1 MADIRE
7 RYEIMKKINVFCVLV
22 LALMLID
29 MVVDLFFNT
38 SDASVELKRENESF
52 GFLLFAFFF
61 ALVAFG
67 AIVVAVVSFVK
78 FVLNVNRNEV
88 FTEKNVKL
96 IRKYGYC
103 ALLCGVFLIFLTFF
117 FVGRGFWDA
126 VVDGLDALGEGFF
139 ALLMAEVFSIGLKL
153 KEAS

>member
-1 MADIRE
+1 M
-7 RYEIMKKINVFCVLV
+7 
-22 LALMLID
+22 
-29 MVVDLFFNT
+29 
-38 SDASVELKRENESF
+38 
-52 GFLLFAFFF
+52 
-61 ALVAFG
+61 AFG

-78 FVLNVNRNEV
+78 FVLNVNRNEA

-103 ALLCGVFLIFLTFF
+103 ALLWSVFLIFLTFF

-139 ALLMAEVFSIGLKL
+139 ALLMAEVFGIGLKL

>member
-1 MADIRE
+1 
-7 RYEIMKKINVFCVLV
+7 MKKINVFCVLV

-29 MVVDLFFNT
+29 FVVDLFLNT
-38 SDASVELKRENESF
+38 SDANVELKLENESL
-52 GFLLFAFFF
+52 GFVLFTFFF
-61 ALVAFG
+61 ALLALG
-67 AIVVAVVSFVK
+67 AVVVAVVSFVK

-139 ALLMAEVFSIGLKL
+139 ALLMAEVFGIGLKL